1 MCFNY
6 TGVIQT
12 WCKENAV
19 MNLHSLWPLD
29 VVHVQSYWC
38 SAFPSG
44 VPRAAKALAMGL
56 CFFSSSHQMCPL
68 VIKLTCNEAICRCC
82 FKCKGC
88 CIPQWVR
95 ASLLEMVKGCLNSI
109 LEIHDNWGLNFLWNN
124 FSHPYGC
131 YRFRAPGSPC
141 FQIPEQL
148 NIRDIYTHSI
158 WSATS
163 VHALIHAAHFKLLSW
178 IALCCWK
185 VHVMLG
191 DHGTVRLKGVVICR
205 IQIQFWEEALEGIT
219 LRVAQWN
226 TWKT

>member
-6 TGVIQT
+6 KGVIQT

-56 CFFSSSHQMCPL
+56 CFFSSSRQMCPL

-131 YRFRAPGSPC
+131 YSLRAPGSVLVFRFLSNLTSETFILIQSEVP
-141 FQIPEQL
+141 L
-148 NIRDIYTHSI
+148 LYTH
-158 WSATS
+158 WSMQLTS
-163 VHALIHAAHFKLLSW
+163 NCCLGLLCV
-178 IALCCWK
+178 AGKCMLC
-185 VHVMLG
+185 
-191 DHGTVRLKGVVICR
+191 
-205 IQIQFWEEALEGIT
+205 WETTA
-219 LRVAQWN
+219 R
-226 TWKT
+226 